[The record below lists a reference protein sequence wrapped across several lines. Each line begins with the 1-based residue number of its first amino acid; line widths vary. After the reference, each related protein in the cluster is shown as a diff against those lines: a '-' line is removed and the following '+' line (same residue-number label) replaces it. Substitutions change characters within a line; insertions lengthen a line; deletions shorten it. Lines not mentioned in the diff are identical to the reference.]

1 VKPRIIFVVACL
13 AMIGMAPAVHAAD
26 GWRLAKLNP
35 FHKKT
40 AKEKTRANVSDD
52 DNEPGPPSLFLPK
65 ERPDARDAD
74 RETASEEP
82 AEAAETPQTSK
93 SFLGKTADFLMP
105 WRKNRQPAA
114 SPPPPP
120 PRKPERTSVLSSLLP
135 KKKKSSRQ

>member
-1 VKPRIIFVVACL
+1 MKPRIIFVLACL

-40 AKEKTRANVSDD
+40 AKERTHANVSDGGSGL
-52 DNEPGPPSLFLPK
+52 GPTSTFLPR
-65 ERPDARDAD
+65 ERPDARDAEL
-74 RETASEEP
+74 ETASDEP
-82 AEAAETPQTSK
+82 AEAAKTPQASK

-120 PRKPERTSVLSSLLP
+120 PRKPERTSFLSSLLP
-135 KKKKSSRQ
+135 KKKKSSRE